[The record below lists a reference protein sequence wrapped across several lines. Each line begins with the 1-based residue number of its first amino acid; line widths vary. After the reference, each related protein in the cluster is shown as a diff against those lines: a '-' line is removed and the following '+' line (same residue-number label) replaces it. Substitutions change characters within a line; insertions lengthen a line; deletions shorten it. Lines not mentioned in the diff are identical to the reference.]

1 MSELKGQMLGM
12 ILVLAAFSTIFAV
25 LMSSFQQ
32 SAENVAKQI
41 DVDDSGSLV
50 VTDGNEGLRFSF

>member
-25 LMSSFQQ
+25 LMTSFKK
-32 SAENVAKQI
+32 SAENVSKQI
-41 DVDDSGSLV
+41 EVSDSGSLLI
-50 VTDGNEGLRFSF
+50 NEENQSLRFNF